1 MTCQIGEKTI
11 RRLGPNLVIILI
23 TGWLSTAHALDIH
36 VKDQV
41 TVNDD
46 RVYLADIAS
55 FHPHKDHRVA
65 RLAGIEVASAPAPGK
80 VLRFNRQF
88 LNYKIGSALGD
99 EEGIRV
105 ELPSTTEI
113 RREAQFIPR
122 EQLEDIFKDH
132 VLNHSPYSRDR
143 MTFERIKAPGDVAL
157 PQGQLHWEVLERGSG
172 LLGHVPLVISF
183 RVDGKSIRKVPVSGK
198 VSVTQRFLKA
208 AKRIKSGM
216 DIERGDIVLAMEER
230 MSLRDQAMTDPED
243 VVGKRAV
250 RTIQPGQ
257 IITAKLVD
265 EPPMVKKG
273 KTVII
278 KAENRWL
285 RVTALGKVLENGSMG
300 DQVRV
305 LNISSGKE
313 VFSTVRG
320 PGLVEVTF

>member
-1 MTCQIGEKTI
+1 MTCRMREKTI
-11 RRLGPNLVIILI
+11 KLLGLNVFIILI
-23 TGWLSTAHALDIH
+23 TGWLSVAHALDIR
-36 VKDQV
+36 VKDHV
-41 TVNDD
+41 TVNGD

-55 FHPHKDHRVA
+55 FHPRKDNRVA

-88 LNYKIGSALGD
+88 LTYKIGSAIGN
-99 EEGIRV
+99 EEGVRL
-105 ELPSTTEI
+105 ELPSSMEI
-113 RREAQFIPR
+113 RRKAQFIPR
-122 EQLEDIFKDH
+122 EQLKDIFRDH
-132 VLNHSPYSRDR
+132 VLKHSSYSRDR
-143 MTFERIKAPGDVAL
+143 ITFERINAPGEVAL
-157 PQGQLHWEVLERGSG
+157 PQGQLHWEVLERGDNM
-172 LLGHVPLVISF
+172 LGHVPLVISF

-198 VSVTQRFLKA
+198 VSVSQRLLKA

-216 DIERGDIVLAMEER
+216 DIERGDLVLAMEER
-230 MSLRDQAMTDPED
+230 ISLRDQVLTDPEE

-257 IITAKLVD
+257 IITAKLIE

-278 KAENRWL
+278 KAENNWL
-285 RVTALGKVLENGSMG
+285 RVTVLGKVLENGRRG

-313 VFSTVRG
+313 IFSIVRG